1 MKLFHWEFFKCIEDY
16 LTEIFNTTCGYKIWL
31 LRLLFLMYE
40 KSCSMFTLK
49 EILIDKNVYISKE
62 IFYLYKHLLS

>member
-1 MKLFHWEFFKCIEDY
+1 MKLFQWEFFKCIEDY

-49 EILIDKNVYISKE
+49 EILIDKNVKH
-62 IFYLYKHLLS
+62 YKHLLF

>member
-1 MKLFHWEFFKCIEDY
+1 
-16 LTEIFNTTCGYKIWL
+16 
-31 LRLLFLMYE
+31 MYE